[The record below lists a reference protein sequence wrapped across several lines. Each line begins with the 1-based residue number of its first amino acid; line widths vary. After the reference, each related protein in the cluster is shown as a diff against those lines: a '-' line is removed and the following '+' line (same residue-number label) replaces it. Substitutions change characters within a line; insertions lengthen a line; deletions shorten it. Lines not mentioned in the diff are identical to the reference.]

1 MLPHLVDVFEQTRD
15 GYSSDRVLCDPDLNA
30 RFIAACRREGLLES
44 ESELNRMLL
53 NIRKSGRLGQG
64 GTKKQSRFKD
74 DEYRFAAE
82 IAARHLERRE
92 SCSLDQILINPV
104 LVAEFDSLCQELS
117 PGFAVVQYRLSA
129 MGLRKKRKLRPEVM
143 SHALPSKTVK
153 RLLCSTV
160 NVSDLP
166 TSAGLYIFFD
176 NLRTLYVGEAANLKM
191 RLKKHLEHS
200 DNKQLA
206 RWFWENSPEKVWLE
220 VHLVEEACSTRTRRA
235 LEFELITSR
244 RPVFNIVGAGS
255 DADE

>member
-1 MLPHLVDVFEQTRD
+1 MNTAIRDAFEEVRN
-15 GYSSDRVLCDPDLNA
+15 GFSSDRVLCDPDLHV
-30 RFIAACRREGLLES
+30 RFIAACREHGLQEPEIDLS
-44 ESELNRMLL
+44 RMLL

-64 GTKKQSRFKD
+64 GTVKQSRFND

-92 SCSLDQILINPV
+92 RCSLDQILINPV

-143 SHALPSKTVK
+143 SHALPSKNVN

-166 TSAGLYIFFD
+166 SSAGLYIFFD
-176 NLRTLYVGEAANLKM
+176 NLRTLYVGEASNLKI

-206 RWFWENSPEKVWLE
+206 RWFWENNPEKVWVE
-220 VHLVEEACSTRTRRA
+220 VHLLEEACSTSA

-244 RPVFNIVGAGS
+244 KPVFNIFGAGS